1 MDRGAWRATVHGV
14 AELDM
19 SYLQNNE
26 LSPKQPMASMNTPWA
41 VYRGTA
47 LEPDILELPLSRWVI
62 LDTFLN
68 LLGLSFLSCKWG

>member
-47 LEPDILELPLSRWVI
+47 LEPDILVLQLSRWVI